1 MGDELRG
8 ENLVHLNVRF
18 STETELKKIQD
29 FLYEKSGQGVSFT
42 GLVEAMANEVTI
54 VTAVHNIKS
63 NKGSKTAGVDKIK
76 MDKYLQM
83 PKDELILLIQSSF
96 RNYLPKPARRE
107 YIEKSNGKK
116 RPLGIPTVLDRII
129 QECVRIIIEPIC
141 EARFY
146 PQSYGFRPYR
156 AQKHAIRGIINVINA
171 GCKSPD
177 QPVWAVEGD
186 IKGCFDNIDHST
198 LIGVLN
204 RKIKDARF
212 LNLIRMFLKSGYMED
227 WDFHET
233 YSGCPQGG
241 IISPILANIY
251 LNELDR
257 YITQL
262 KKEFDHGYN
271 PRNFTEEYNTIRH
284 KRDALRE
291 KIKKAEGTMREQLIA
306 QHKQLTK
313 QLFRTPA
320 KACTDKRLKYVRYAD
335 DFLIA
340 VNGTREECEAIKAK
354 LTDFVQDTLKMELS
368 QEKTLI
374 THSNTPARFLGFDVR
389 VRRDASVKRSGKRKM
404 RTMNNKVELNIP
416 LKDKVETYLLSHS
429 IAKRDGKRLIPIHR
443 PILLNRTDLEI
454 VMIYNAE
461 LRGLCNYYAIASN
474 FNKLVYFGYLME
486 YSCLK
491 TLANKHRSRISKVR
505 YEYRDGTGAWGVPYE
520 TKKGKRRMMFAKYSD
535 CKGKDL
541 TEKVPDLAY
550 RYSHN
555 TTAFEER
562 LKAKVCEVCGCT
574 DSDSYEIHHVNK
586 VKNLKGKADWEK
598 VMLAKRRKTIV
609 VCHKCHMRIHHGTK
623 TE

>member
-1 MGDELRG
+1 MKSTMEILTKLQENSQKNHDEIFTRLYRYLLRPDIYFIAYQ
-8 ENLVHLNVRF
+8 HL
-18 STETELKKIQD
+18 
-29 FLYEKSGQGVSFT
+29 Y
-42 GLVEAMANEVTI
+42 
-54 VTAVHNIKS
+54 S
-63 NKGSKTAGVDKIK
+63 NKGAGTKGVNDDTADGFSEQYVTAIIEALRTGS
-76 MDKYLQM
+76 Y
-83 PKDELILLIQSSF
+83 E
-96 RNYLPKPARRE
+96 PKPVRRT
-107 YIEKSNGKK
+107 YIQKKNGKL
-116 RPLGIPTVLDRII
+116 RPLGLPVFADKLV
-129 QECVRIIIEPIC
+129 QEAIRMILEAIYEPI
-141 EARFY
+141 FSIY
-146 PQSYGFRPYR
+146 SHGFRPGR
-156 AQKHAIRGIINVINA
+156 SCHTALAMIKHEFTGAKWFI
-171 GCKSPD
+171 
-177 QPVWAVEGD
+177 EGD

-241 IISPILANIY
+241 IISPILANVY

-284 KRDALRE
+284 KRDALHE

-354 LTDFVQDTLKMELS
+354 LTDFVRDTLKMELS

-374 THSNTPARFLGFDVR
+374 THSNTPTRFLGFDVR

-541 TEKVPDLAY
+541 MEKVPDLAY

-555 TTAFEER
+555 TTSFEER

>member
-1 MGDELRG
+1 MKSTMEILTKLQENSQKNHDEIFTRLYRYLLRPDIYFIAYQ
-8 ENLVHLNVRF
+8 HL
-18 STETELKKIQD
+18 
-29 FLYEKSGQGVSFT
+29 Y
-42 GLVEAMANEVTI
+42 
-54 VTAVHNIKS
+54 S
-63 NKGSKTAGVDKIK
+63 NKGAGTKGVNDDTVDGFSEQYVTAIIEALRTGS
-76 MDKYLQM
+76 Y
-83 PKDELILLIQSSF
+83 E
-96 RNYLPKPARRE
+96 PKPVRRT
-107 YIEKSNGKK
+107 YIQKKNGKL
-116 RPLGIPTVLDRII
+116 RPLGLPVFADKLV
-129 QECVRIIIEPIC
+129 QE
-141 EARFY
+141 
-146 PQSYGFRPYR
+146 
-156 AQKHAIRGIINVINA
+156 AIR
-171 GCKSPD
+171 
-177 QPVWAVEGD
+177 
-186 IKGCFDNIDHST
+186 
-198 LIGVLN
+198 
-204 RKIKDARF
+204 
-212 LNLIRMFLKSGYMED
+212 M
-227 WDFHET
+227 
-233 YSGCPQGG
+233 
-241 IISPILANIY
+241 ILEAIY
-251 LNELDR
+251 
-257 YITQL
+257 
-262 KKEFDHGYN
+262 
-271 PRNFTEEYNTIRH
+271 
-284 KRDALRE
+284 ALHE

-354 LTDFVQDTLKMELS
+354 LTDFVRDTLKMELS

-555 TTAFEER
+555 TTSFEER

>member
-1 MGDELRG
+1 MKGNQHEEVRSLLDG
-8 ENLVHLNVRF
+8 QIKAAAGAVVGAKDQHHILVADGAA
-18 STETELKKIQD
+18 QG
-29 FLYEKSGQGVSFT
+29 FLIPHQRHGVN
-42 GLVEAMANEVTI
+42 GLQTLHQTFRV
-54 VTAVHNIKS
+54 
-63 NKGSKTAGVDKIK
+63 
-76 MDKYLQM
+76 
-83 PKDELILLIQSSF
+83 ILTLIQSHKA
-96 RNYLPKPARRE
+96 N
-107 YIEKSNGKK
+107 
-116 RPLGIPTVLDRII
+116 
-129 QECVRIIIEPIC
+129 
-141 EARFY
+141 
-146 PQSYGFRPYR
+146 
-156 AQKHAIRGIINVINA
+156 HALQDA
-171 GCKSPD
+171 G
-177 QPVWAVEGD
+177 AEG
-186 IKGCFDNIDHST
+186 
-198 LIGVLN
+198 IGVTLPALCQHGQGFFVKVCAVGFVFLESRADADDLPRGTVAVQTELQTGAFGGFHECERFRVFAHQSGAQLCASGQRRGNARLPGKQHGFFFLCQSLVHFADN
-204 RKIKDARF
+204 RKILPAVHRPTGHDGMLTVKDEVVTVPVADLGRVGDQF
-212 LNLIRMFLKSGYMED
+212 G
-227 WDFHET
+227 
-233 YSGCPQGG
+233 
-241 IISPILANIY
+241 
-251 LNELDR
+251 ELR
-257 YITQL
+257 RHL
-262 KKEFDHGYN
+262 FDIG
-271 PRNFTEEYNTIRH
+271 
-284 KRDALRE
+284 DALHE

-354 LTDFVQDTLKMELS
+354 LTDFVRDTLKMELS

-555 TTAFEER
+555 TTSFEER

>member
-1 MGDELRG
+1 
-8 ENLVHLNVRF
+8 
-18 STETELKKIQD
+18 
-29 FLYEKSGQGVSFT
+29 
-42 GLVEAMANEVTI
+42 
-54 VTAVHNIKS
+54 
-63 NKGSKTAGVDKIK
+63 
-76 MDKYLQM
+76 
-83 PKDELILLIQSSF
+83 
-96 RNYLPKPARRE
+96 
-107 YIEKSNGKK
+107 
-116 RPLGIPTVLDRII
+116 
-129 QECVRIIIEPIC
+129 
-141 EARFY
+141 
-146 PQSYGFRPYR
+146 
-156 AQKHAIRGIINVINA
+156 
-171 GCKSPD
+171 
-177 QPVWAVEGD
+177 
-186 IKGCFDNIDHST
+186 
-198 LIGVLN
+198 
-204 RKIKDARF
+204 
-212 LNLIRMFLKSGYMED
+212 
-227 WDFHET
+227 
-233 YSGCPQGG
+233 
-241 IISPILANIY
+241 
-251 LNELDR
+251 
-257 YITQL
+257 
-262 KKEFDHGYN
+262 
-271 PRNFTEEYNTIRH
+271 
-284 KRDALRE
+284 
-291 KIKKAEGTMREQLIA
+291 MREQLIA

-340 VNGTREECEAIKAK
+340 VNGTREECEEIKAK
-354 LTDFVQDTLKMELS
+354 LTDFVRDTLKMELS

-389 VRRDASVKRSGKRKM
+389 VRRDSSVKRSGKRKM

-416 LKDKVETYLLSHS
+416 LKDKVETYLLSRS

-555 TTAFEER
+555 TTSFEER

>member
-1 MGDELRG
+1 MR
-8 ENLVHLNVRF
+8 NPKNVLNSLSKHSGNSSYKFER
-18 STETELKKIQD
+18 
-29 FLYEKSGQGVSFT
+29 LYRVLF
-42 GLVEAMANEVTI
+42 NEEMFHVAYERI
-54 VTAVHNIKS
+54 YAKPGNM
-63 NKGSKTAGVDKIK
+63 TAGADGKTVNGMSIERIEQLIESLKNETYQPVPSKRAYI
-76 MDKYLQM
+76 
-83 PKDELILLIQSSF
+83 PK
-96 RNYLPKPARRE
+96 K
-107 YIEKSNGKK
+107 NGKK
-116 RPLGIPTVLDRII
+116 RPLGIPSFNDKLV
-129 QECVRIIIEPIC
+129 QEVVRMIL
-141 EARFY
+141 EAIYEGSFEHT
-146 PQSYGFRPYR
+146 SHGFRPGR
-156 AQKHAIRGIINVINA
+156 SCHTALISIQK
-171 GCKSPD
+171 SFT
-177 QPVWAVEGD
+177 AVKWFIEGD
-186 IKGCFDNIDHST
+186 IKGCFDDIDHST

-212 LNLIRMFLKSGYMED
+212 LNLIRMFLKVGYMED
-227 WDFHET
+227 WNFHET

-241 IISPILANIY
+241 IISPILANVY

-271 PRNFTEEYNTIRH
+271 PRNFTEEYNAIRH
-284 KRDALRE
+284 KRDALHE

-354 LTDFVQDTLKMELS
+354 LTDFVRDTLKMELS

-555 TTAFEER
+555 TTSFEER

>member
-1 MGDELRG
+1 MTTKKLTKLLALYLPYILLGLVATNFGEAWRLAEGKELGDKIMSMMGTVPLAFASPLPSLHPLDLLVGLCCGAGLRLAVYLRG
-8 ENLVHLNVRF
+8 KNA
-18 STETELKKIQD
+18 KK
-29 FLYEKSGQGVSFT
+29 YRHGMEY
-42 GLVEAMANEVTI
+42 
-54 VTAVHNIKS
+54 
-63 NKGSKTAGVDKIK
+63 GSARWGT
-76 MDKYLQM
+76 
-83 PKDELILLIQSSF
+83 PKD
-96 RNYLPKPARRE
+96 
-107 YIEKSNGKK
+107 
-116 RPLGIPTVLDRII
+116 
-129 QECVRIIIEPIC
+129 IEPFMAPKFEDNIILTKTEC
-141 EARFY
+141 LMMSNRPPDPKNARNKNVLVVGGSGSGKTRFWLK
-146 PQSYGFRPYR
+146 PNLLQCHSSY
-156 AQKHAIRGIINVINA
+156 V
-171 GCKSPD
+171 
-177 QPVWAVEGD
+177 V
-186 IKGCFDNIDHST
+186 NIDHST

-241 IISPILANIY
+241 IISPILANVY

-271 PRNFTEEYNTIRH
+271 PRNFTEEYNAIRH
-284 KRDALRE
+284 KRDALHE

-354 LTDFVQDTLKMELS
+354 LTDFVRDTLKMELS

-555 TTAFEER
+555 TTSFEER

>member
-42 GLVEAMANEVTI
+42 GLVEAMVNEVTI

-96 RNYLPKPARRE
+96 RNYRPKPARRE

-177 QPVWAVEGD
+177 QPVWAIEGD
-186 IKGCFDNIDHST
+186 IKGCFDNIDHPT

-204 RKIKDARF
+204 RKIKDSRF
-212 LNLIRMFLKSGYMED
+212 LNLIRMFLKAGYMEE
-227 WDFHET
+227 WNFHET

-284 KRDALRE
+284 KRDALHE

-340 VNGTREECEAIKAK
+340 INGTREECEEIKAK
-354 LTDFVQDTLKMELS
+354 LTDFVRDTLKMELS

-389 VRRDASVKRSGKRKM
+389 VRRDSSVKRSGKRKM

-454 VMIYNAE
+454 VMI
-461 LRGLCNYYAIASN
+461 
-474 FNKLVYFGYLME
+474 
-486 YSCLK
+486 SCR
-491 TLANKHRSRISKVR
+491 TRCR
-505 YEYRDGTGAWGVPYE
+505 YCACSCP
-520 TKKGKRRMMFAKYSD
+520 
-535 CKGKDL
+535 
-541 TEKVPDLAY
+541 
-550 RYSHN
+550 
-555 TTAFEER
+555 
-562 LKAKVCEVCGCT
+562 
-574 DSDSYEIHHVNK
+574 
-586 VKNLKGKADWEK
+586 
-598 VMLAKRRKTIV
+598 
-609 VCHKCHMRIHHGTK
+609 
-623 TE
+623 

>member
-1 MGDELRG
+1 MK
-8 ENLVHLNVRF
+8 NP
-18 STETELKKIQD
+18 
-29 FLYEKSGQGVSFT
+29 
-42 GLVEAMANEVTI
+42 
-54 VTAVHNIKS
+54 
-63 NKGSKTAGVDKIK
+63 KT
-76 MDKYLQM
+76 
-83 PKDELILLIQSSF
+83 
-96 RNYLPKPARRE
+96 PARLPR
-107 YIEKSNGKK
+107 KVPSNQTGGTAWGKK
-116 RPLGIPTVLDRII
+116 LAAEFSRM
-129 QECVRIIIEPIC
+129 
-141 EARFY
+141 A
-146 PQSYGFRPYR
+146 QS
-156 AQKHAIRGIINVINA
+156 A
-171 GCKSPD
+171 
-177 QPVWAVEGD
+177 
-186 IKGCFDNIDHST
+186 
-198 LIGVLN
+198 
-204 RKIKDARF
+204 
-212 LNLIRMFLKSGYMED
+212 
-227 WDFHET
+227 
-233 YSGCPQGG
+233 
-241 IISPILANIY
+241 
-251 LNELDR
+251 
-257 YITQL
+257 
-262 KKEFDHGYN
+262 
-271 PRNFTEEYNTIRH
+271 
-284 KRDALRE
+284 DALHE

-354 LTDFVQDTLKMELS
+354 LTDFVRDTLKMELS

-491 TLANKHRSRISKVR
+491 TLANKHRSRIAKVR

-555 TTAFEER
+555 TTSFEER

>member
-1 MGDELRG
+1 MW
-8 ENLVHLNVRF
+8 F
-18 STETELKKIQD
+18 I
-29 FLYEKSGQGVSFT
+29 
-42 GLVEAMANEVTI
+42 
-54 VTAVHNIKS
+54 
-63 NKGSKTAGVDKIK
+63 
-76 MDKYLQM
+76 
-83 PKDELILLIQSSF
+83 
-96 RNYLPKPARRE
+96 
-107 YIEKSNGKK
+107 
-116 RPLGIPTVLDRII
+116 
-129 QECVRIIIEPIC
+129 
-141 EARFY
+141 
-146 PQSYGFRPYR
+146 
-156 AQKHAIRGIINVINA
+156 
-171 GCKSPD
+171 
-177 QPVWAVEGD
+177 EGD

-198 LIGVLN
+198 LIDVLN

-241 IISPILANIY
+241 IISPILANVY

-271 PRNFTEEYNTIRH
+271 PR
-284 KRDALRE
+284 
-291 KIKKAEGTMREQLIA
+291 
-306 QHKQLTK
+306 
-313 QLFRTPA
+313 

-340 VNGTREECEAIKAK
+340 VNGTREECEEIKAK
-354 LTDFVQDTLKMELS
+354 LTDFVRDTLKMELS

-555 TTAFEER
+555 TTSFEER